1 MPSLADQSLARAFSV
16 QALSVA
22 QLETARRANYTQ
34 GADADLH
41 ARLTA
46 AQGVLLAAQAALY
59 PLLKSK
65 SA

>member
-1 MPSLADQSLARAFSV
+1 LPSNADQTLARAFSV
-16 QALSVA
+16 QALGVA
-22 QLETARRANYTQ
+22 QLEAARRANYAQ

-59 PLLKSK
+59 PLLRR
-65 SA
+65 APV

>member
-1 MPSLADQSLARAFSV
+1 LPLTADQTLARAFSL

-22 QLETARRANYTQ
+22 HLEAARRANYGP

-46 AQGVLLAAQAALY
+46 AQGVLLATQAALY
-59 PLLKSK
+59 PLLKRRT
-65 SA
+65 A